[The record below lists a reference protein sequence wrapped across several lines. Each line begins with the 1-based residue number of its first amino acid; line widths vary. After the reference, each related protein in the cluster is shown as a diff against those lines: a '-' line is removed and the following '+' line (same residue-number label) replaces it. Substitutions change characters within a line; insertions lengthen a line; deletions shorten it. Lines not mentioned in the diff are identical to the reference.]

1 MKVAARDR
9 KETKVTTM
17 TRGKGKRKF
26 AIALAMTMILQGAAF
41 TSAFAAEA
49 PAIDEPEK
57 PAVESYLDNDQI

>member
-41 TSAFAAEA
+41 TSAFAAAA
-49 PAIDEPEK
+49 PAID
-57 PAVESYLDNDQI
+57 